1 MAARWRLCGARRA
14 DRLARM
20 DIVPRQAPGWSLSCE
35 GCGRRHAAFAAFRG
49 CPDCARAGRASV
61 MQVEGALPPLAAPG
75 LASLGEGGTPL
86 VRAPR
91 IAARLGVGE
100 LFFKLEGANPTG
112 SYKDRYVAAT
122 LAAVLPFGV
131 DRVVVS
137 STGNLGVSVAAYAAA
152 AGIPCLFLAAAG
164 LPRAAL
170 VQAQAHGALVAMTD
184 AQRRNVLF
192 EHAAL
197 ERGWFPVG
205 LRMPRRV
212 SNPFGVEGYRAI
224 ATEVVAALGRAPDAM
239 LFPCARGNGLFGAW
253 RGFSAMPGPRPR
265 MVACQPADANS
276 IEASLR
282 AGVDMPLELPPSA
295 SIAFSTRESQADPM
309 ALRAIRESGGAAAS
323 VDDEAILAAQAE
335 LARSGIFVEHSC
347 ALPLACLPG
356 LLARGAL
363 RRDETIV
370 CVLTASGVRWAD
382 QMPEFP
388 AVPEI
393 APEPA
398 ALDAFL
404 AGAGLG

>member
-152 AGIPCLFLAAAG
+152 AIELKRPAMPAIPSCACRTPAGMEAMEDGGSMAAV
-164 LPRAAL
+164 R
-170 VQAQAHGALVAMTD
+170 
-184 AQRRNVLF
+184 
-192 EHAAL
+192 
-197 ERGWFPVG
+197 
-205 LRMPRRV
+205 
-212 SNPFGVEGYRAI
+212 
-224 ATEVVAALGRAPDAM
+224 RAP
-239 LFPCARGNGLFGAW
+239 
-253 RGFSAMPGPRPR
+253 
-265 MVACQPADANS
+265 
-276 IEASLR
+276 
-282 AGVDMPLELPPSA
+282 
-295 SIAFSTRESQADPM
+295 
-309 ALRAIRESGGAAAS
+309 GG
-323 VDDEAILAAQAE
+323 
-335 LARSGIFVEHSC
+335 
-347 ALPLACLPG
+347 
-356 LLARGAL
+356 
-363 RRDETIV
+363 
-370 CVLTASGVRWAD
+370 
-382 QMPEFP
+382 
-388 AVPEI
+388 
-393 APEPA
+393 
-398 ALDAFL
+398 
-404 AGAGLG
+404 

>member
-1 MAARWRLCGARRA
+1 MERRA
-14 DRLARM
+14 DGR
-20 DIVPRQAPGWSLSCE
+20 PGWSLACE
-35 GCGRRHAAFAAFRG
+35 GCGRTHAAFAAFRG
-49 CPDCARAGRASV
+49 CPDCAREGLACV
-61 MQVEGALPPLAAPG
+61 MQVVGDLPSPPAPG
-75 LASLGEGGTPL
+75 VPTLGEGATPL

-91 IAARLGVGE
+91 IAARLGVDE

-152 AGIPCLFLAAAG
+152 AGMPCLFLAAAG

-197 ERGWFPVG
+197 ARGWFPVG

-212 SNPFGVEGYRAI
+212 CNPFGVEGYRAI
-224 ATEVVAALGRAPDAM
+224 ATEVVAALGRAPGAM

-253 RGFSAMPGPRPR
+253 RGFRAMPGPRPR

-282 AGVDMPLELPPSA
+282 AGVEMPLELPPSA

-309 ALRAIRESGGAAAS
+309 ALRAIREFGGTAAS
-323 VDDEAILAAQAE
+323 VGDAAILAAQAE

-388 AVPEI
+388 PVPEI
-393 APEPA
+393 APTPA

-404 AGAGLG
+404 AAAGAG

>member
-1 MAARWRLCGARRA
+1 
-14 DRLARM
+14 
-20 DIVPRQAPGWSLSCE
+20 
-35 GCGRRHAAFAAFRG
+35 
-49 CPDCARAGRASV
+49 
-61 MQVEGALPPLAAPG
+61 MQVEGALPLAPAPG
-75 LASLGEGGTPL
+75 APTLGEGGTPL

-131 DRVVVS
+131 DRIVVS

-152 AGIPCLFLAAAG
+152 AGMRCLFLAASG

-224 ATEVVAALGRAPDAM
+224 AIEVAAALGRAPDAM

-282 AGVDMPLELPPSA
+282 AGVEMPLELPPST

-309 ALRAIRESGGAAAS
+309 ALRAIRESGGTAAS
-323 VDDEAILAAQAE
+323 VDDAAILAAQDE

-370 CVLTASGVRWAD
+370 CVLTASGVRWAE
-382 QMPEFP
+382 QMPDFP

-393 APEPA
+393 APTPA

-404 AGAGLG
+404 AAAGAG

>member
-1 MAARWRLCGARRA
+1 ML
-14 DRLARM
+14 
-20 DIVPRQAPGWSLSCE
+20 
-35 GCGRRHAAFAAFRG
+35 
-49 CPDCARAGRASV
+49 
-61 MQVEGALPPLAAPG
+61 QVEGALPAAPAPG
-75 LASLGEGGTPL
+75 VPTLGEGGTPL

-224 ATEVVAALGRAPDAM
+224 ATEVVAALGRAPGAM

-282 AGVDMPLELPPSA
+282 AGVEMPLELPPST

-309 ALRAIRESGGAAAS
+309 ALRAIRESGGTAAS

-335 LARSGIFVEHSC
+335 LARNGIFVEHSC

-370 CVLTASGVRWAD
+370 CVLTASGVRWSD

-388 AVPEI
+388 PVPEI
-393 APEPA
+393 APTPA

-404 AGAGLG
+404 AAAGAG

>member
-224 ATEVVAALGRAPDAM
+224 ATEVVAALGRALGCHAERVTRTEDFA
-239 LFPCARGNGLFGAW
+239 
-253 RGFSAMPGPRPR
+253 
-265 MVACQPADANS
+265 PAFR
-276 IEASLR
+276 R
-282 AGVDMPLELPPSA
+282 ALESGRAALVELLTDPEVV
-295 SIAFSTRESQADPM
+295 STRLTITG
-309 ALRAIRESGGAAAS
+309 LRERARQAAAK
-323 VDDEAILAAQAE
+323 
-335 LARSGIFVEHSC
+335 R
-347 ALPLACLPG
+347 
-356 LLARGAL
+356 
-363 RRDETIV
+363 
-370 CVLTASGVRWAD
+370 
-382 QMPEFP
+382 
-388 AVPEI
+388 
-393 APEPA
+393 
-398 ALDAFL
+398 
-404 AGAGLG
+404 

>member
-1 MAARWRLCGARRA
+1 ML
-14 DRLARM
+14 
-20 DIVPRQAPGWSLSCE
+20 
-35 GCGRRHAAFAAFRG
+35 
-49 CPDCARAGRASV
+49 
-61 MQVEGALPPLAAPG
+61 QVEGALPAAPAPG
-75 LASLGEGGTPL
+75 VPTLGEGGTPL

-197 ERGWFPVG
+197 ERGWFAVG

-224 ATEVVAALGRAPDAM
+224 ATEVVAALGRAPGAM

-282 AGVDMPLELPPSA
+282 AGVEMPLELPPST

-309 ALRAIRESGGAAAS
+309 ALRAIRESGGTAAS

-370 CVLTASGVRWAD
+370 CVLTASGVRWSD

-388 AVPEI
+388 PVPEI
-393 APEPA
+393 APTPA

-404 AGAGLG
+404 AAAGAG